1 MECIIVDASSLL
13 VTIEY
18 FCAIRLGQST
28 VKQERNIIFFC
39 GLKKSFYLCS
49 CKTKRRFGL
58 FILNI
63 K

>member
-1 MECIIVDASSLL
+1 MECISVDASSLL

-18 FCAIRLGQST
+18 FCAIKLGQST